1 MFSSQL
7 ATMVFSEHKV
17 ETYWLLMLCCTSQ
30 LIWYSLLI
38 AYVILATQSIYEIC
52 MRVAL
57 LLQQTLWFNY
67 SLLYSALHMVKWNLP
82 EINQSKNSTCMLASF
97 FFVLQLS
104 QWYTEVCNE
113 VYLKSCK
120 CMIVC
125 KDLIVIA
132 ANSVF
137 RAWRFKL
144 RALRLISMHAVTS
157 SPTPSLI

>member
-1 MFSSQL
+1 MPTHKNVGTCLWNRGLIHSSEIKTIENCATWSTLMFSSQL

-67 SLLYSALHMVKWNLP
+67 SLSYSALHMVKWNLP

-104 QWYTEVCNE
+104 QWYTAWGMQWSIPEV
-113 VYLKSCK
+113 
-120 CMIVC
+120 M
-125 KDLIVIA
+125 
-132 ANSVF
+132 
-137 RAWRFKL
+137 
-144 RALRLISMHAVTS
+144 
-157 SPTPSLI
+157 